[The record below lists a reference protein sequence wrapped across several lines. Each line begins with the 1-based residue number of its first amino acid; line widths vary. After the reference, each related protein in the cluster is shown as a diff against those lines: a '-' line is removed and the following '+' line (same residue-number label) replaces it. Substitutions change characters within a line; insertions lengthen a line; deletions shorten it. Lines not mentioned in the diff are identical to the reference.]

1 METKS
6 RFEVLKELNDK
17 KESLLR
23 EKEALD
29 DFVLAKKKQIKERK
43 RQIEDME
50 EELADYENRVPE
62 KKKYIDELIKTT
74 DASIDSLQKINAN
87 K

>member
-17 KESLLR
+17 KENLLR
-23 EKEALD
+23 EKNGLD
-29 DFVLAKKKQIKERK
+29 EQMLLKKKQLKVNERT
-43 RQIEDME
+43 IEDFRE
-50 EELADYENRVPE
+50 DVIEFE
-62 KKKYIDELIKTT
+62 KTIPTKKAYIDELIKATE
-74 DASIDSLQKINAN
+74 ASIESLQKINAN